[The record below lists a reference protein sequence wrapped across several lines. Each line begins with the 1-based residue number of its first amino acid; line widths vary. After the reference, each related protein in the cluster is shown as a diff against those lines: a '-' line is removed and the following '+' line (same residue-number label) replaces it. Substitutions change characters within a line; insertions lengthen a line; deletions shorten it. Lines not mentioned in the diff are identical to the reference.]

1 MASPSLSGLSCTH
14 GRLRNSTDLLC
25 HIPGHLLPF
34 GAVIFPKII
43 LILGASGLMGM
54 MVLRFKPYISRRFD
68 RWGHVWDDPTGGGF
82 QQVQT
87 MTASASGGLRTRSR
101 QREIQSGCCV
111 SN

>member
-1 MASPSLSGLSCTH
+1 MGFSVFCLGCLALMGDFGTALIFFVTFLVISFLRSGDFS
-14 GRLRNSTDLLC
+14 
-25 HIPGHLLPF
+25 
-34 GAVIFPKII
+34 KII

-68 RWGHVWDDPTGGGF
+68 TWGHVWDDPTGNGF

-87 MTASASGGLRTRSR
+87 MTASASGG
-101 QREIQSGCCV
+101 CCV